1 MYAICNPCSTFMYVS
16 DPIQYIL
23 HSVKDNAR
31 VFFHTFIDEYMKL
44 STSSLYLC
52 IRSALF
58 VGKYSNSNNNNNRS
72 SSSFEINLC
81 LFDLYVLV
89 SCTCRFVYVCA
100 FGLNG
105 ICVTQSL
112 IHTCNVIIHAQ
123 TLVLYT
129 WNGAVVRTR
138 FSADVWI
145 HSSTLRW
152 LSLRTEIAVVA
163 KNRQA

>member
-16 DPIQYIL
+16 DPIQYIF

-58 VGKYSNSNNNNNRS
+58 VGKYSNRS

-89 SCTCRFVYVCA
+89 SVFVGLCMCARVCV
-100 FGLNG
+100 
-105 ICVTQSL
+105 CV
-112 IHTCNVIIHAQ
+112 C
-123 TLVLYT
+123 
-129 WNGAVVRTR
+129 
-138 FSADVWI
+138 VWI
-145 HSSTLRW
+145 EWHMRHTVTHSYMQHYYTRKNTCTLYMKW
-152 LSLRTEIAVVA
+152 CSSSNEILCRCV
-163 KNRQA
+163 NT